1 MRKYFRIMAKRIM
14 KLTNKQ
20 KVFVEEYLKCWNT
33 AEASRRAGYSERTA
47 RTNGSRLL
55 TNADI
60 KAYIEERLKEKI
72 LSSDEVLVRLSDQAR
87 ANMADLINENGEFD
101 LMKAKRLGV
110 THLIQEIKVN
120 KSGDKSIKLYS
131 AQSALQLTG
140 KYHALFTDVT
150 IKVERELEEALAKL
164 ETNLDTETFKKV
176 IEALS
181 SD

>member
-1 MRKYFRIMAKRIM
+1 MKP
-14 KLTNKQ
+14 KLTSKQ

-87 ANMADLINENGEFD
+87 VDITNFINEEGELD
-101 LMKAKRLGV
+101 LAKAKRLGV

-120 KSGDKSIKLYS
+120 KRSGDKSIKLYS

-150 IKVERELEEALAKL
+150 VKVERELEEALTKL
-164 ETNLDTETFKKV
+164 EANLDIETFKKV

>member
-1 MRKYFRIMAKRIM
+1 MKP
-14 KLTNKQ
+14 KLTSKQ

-33 AEASRRAGYSERTA
+33 AEASRRAGYSKRTA

-72 LSSDEVLVRLSDQAR
+72 LSSNEVLVRLSDQAR
-87 ANMADLINENGEFD
+87 VDMADFVNEDGEFD
-101 LMKAKRLGV
+101 LAKAKKLGV
-110 THLIQEIKVN
+110 THLIQEVKASKWGH
-120 KSGDKSIKLYS
+120 KSVKLYS

-150 IKVERELEEALAKL
+150 VKVERELEEALTKL
-164 ETNLDTETFKKV
+164 ETNLDPEIFKKV

-181 SD
+181 SE

>member
-1 MRKYFRIMAKRIM
+1 MAKKIM
-14 KLTNKQ
+14 KPKLTSKQ
-20 KVFVEEYLKCWNT
+20 KVFVEEYLKCWN
-33 AEASRRAGYSERTA
+33 AAQAARKAGYSKRTA
-47 RTNGSRLL
+47 RFIGVENLSKP
-55 TNADI
+55 NI
-60 KAYIEERLKEKI
+60 KVYIEERLKEKI

-87 ANMADLINENGEFD
+87 ADMADLINEEGEFD
-101 LMKAKRLGV
+101 LAKAKRLGV
-110 THLIQEIKVN
+110 THLIQEVKVN
-120 KSGDKSIKLYS
+120 KRSGDKSVKLYN

>member
-1 MRKYFRIMAKRIM
+1 M
-14 KLTNKQ
+14 KLRITSKQ
-20 KVFVEEYLKCWNT
+20 KIFVEEYLKCWNA

-47 RTNGSRLL
+47 RINGSRLL
-55 TNADI
+55 TNANI

-87 ANMADLINENGEFD
+87 VDMADFVNEDGEFD
-101 LMKAKRLGV
+101 LAKAKKLGV
-110 THLIQEIKVN
+110 THLIQEVKVN
-120 KSGDKSIKLYS
+120 KRSGDKSIKLYN

-150 IKVERELEEALAKL
+150 VKVERELEEALTKL

-181 SD
+181 SE